1 MDRCKGWHLHH
12 EATNASV
19 VAVSARVI
27 DLVKM
32 TRSGMTGSS
41 AVTESVHAAVPDG
54 VVALVKSLVQRLIG
68 ALVTY
73 HFLHENRH

>member
-54 VVALVKSLVQRLIG
+54 VVSRLSE
-68 ALVTY
+68 V
-73 HFLHENRH
+73 